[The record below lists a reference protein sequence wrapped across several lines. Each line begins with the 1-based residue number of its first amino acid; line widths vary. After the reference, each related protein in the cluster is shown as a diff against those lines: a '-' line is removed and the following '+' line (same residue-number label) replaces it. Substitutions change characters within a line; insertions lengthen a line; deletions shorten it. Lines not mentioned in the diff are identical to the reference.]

1 MSAHVSRDQ
10 SLSGFPVYESLMLI
24 VALTTAV
31 VMFFI
36 LRDPVPKLPDFAGNI
51 HDDTCSNIFVESDF
65 CTNFLLRGSL
75 APDSSPQVNDS
86 KTARNLGWDGLP

>member
-10 SLSGFPVYESLMLI
+10 SLSGFPLYECLMLI

-36 LRDPVPKLPDFAGNI
+36 LRDPVPKLPDFAENI
-51 HDDTCSNIFVESDF
+51 HDDTCSNIFVEHDF
-65 CTNFLLRGSL
+65 CAKLLLRGSL
-75 APDSSPQVNDS
+75 GPGSSPQVNDS
-86 KTARNLGWDGLP
+86 KTARNFGWHSLP